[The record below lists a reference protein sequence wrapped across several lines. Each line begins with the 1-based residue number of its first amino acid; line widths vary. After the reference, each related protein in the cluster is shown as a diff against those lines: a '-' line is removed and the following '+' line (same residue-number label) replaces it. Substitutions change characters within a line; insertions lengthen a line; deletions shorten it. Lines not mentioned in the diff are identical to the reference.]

1 MKTKDTPKN
10 KMLRAVIKI
19 IVFALVLVA
28 AAYLIVYFSGY
39 RVVIFRSSSGETR
52 FIGKTDKNRQ
62 PSVGNV
68 YFADGSKA
76 KIDLTEERIEYSDGS
91 VYVGETSEFYPHG
104 YGKLTFL
111 SGEYY
116 EGDFVYGQMTGYGVY
131 VYASVIGDRYEGNMK
146 NGKRSGQ
153 GKYTWADGSYYE
165 GGFDNDMKNGSGT
178 YIWAD
183 GSSYTGSYADD
194 VKNGKGV
201 YEYVNG
207 DKYDGDFVNDVR
219 EGEGTY
225 VWANG
230 ESYTGRFKDDMMDG
244 HGIYTWTTGRT
255 YEGTFSEN
263 RIVWDISK

>member
-10 KMLRAVIKI
+10 KRIRVILKI
-19 IVFALVLVA
+19 LIFAIILTG
-28 AAYLIVYFSGY
+28 AAYLFVFLTGYRLIVYKSDAGD
-39 RVVIFRSSSGETR
+39 TR
-52 FIGKTDKNRQ
+52 FIGKIGKNKE

-68 YFADGSKA
+68 YFPDGSKA
-76 KIDLTEERIEYSDGS
+76 KINLEENRIEYSDGS
-91 VYVGETSEFYPHG
+91 VYVGETAELHPHG

-116 EGDFVYGQMTGYGVY
+116 EGDFVYGRMTGYGVY
-131 VYASVIGDRYEGNMK
+131 VYASVIGDRYEGYME
-146 NGKRSGQ
+146 NGKRNGT

-165 GGFDNDMKNGSGT
+165 GSYKNDMKNGEGR

-183 GSSYTGSYADD
+183 GSSYTGAYVND

-225 VWANG
+225 VWENG
-230 ESYTGRFKDDMMDG
+230 ESYTGGFKDDMMDG
-244 HGIYTWTTGRT
+244 HGTYTWTTGRT
-255 YEGTFSEN
+255 YEGTFSKN
-263 RIVWDISK
+263 RIVWERD